1 MAFKGLKRVRK
12 ICPNYVMFAYLNITS
27 IRNKFHN
34 HNSFLNNY
42 IDILSIGESKLD
54 ESFPSS
60 QFILPGY

>member
-1 MAFKGLKRVRK
+1 
-12 ICPNYVMFAYLNITS
+12 MFAYLNITS

-34 HNSFLNNY
+34 LNSFLNNY

-60 QFILPGY
+60 QFILPDY